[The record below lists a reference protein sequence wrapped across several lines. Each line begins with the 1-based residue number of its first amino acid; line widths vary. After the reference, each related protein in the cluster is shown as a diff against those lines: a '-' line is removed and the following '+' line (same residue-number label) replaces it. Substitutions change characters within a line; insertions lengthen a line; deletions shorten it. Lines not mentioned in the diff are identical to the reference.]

1 MTKRS
6 GGYRGVAR
14 GLTTAGVLSVA
25 LAAMTGCSAHGTAGP
40 TGHPE
45 ALPKA
50 TCGEAGTHQLS
61 GATQLFR
68 ADKGA
73 LSCFATAVRHCQ
85 SASIAIT
92 EMGVDTGTDY
102 VFAVAPG
109 QARCQATEWS
119 QDYSAN
125 FGGSQ
130 GHVVVTGC
138 SATAG
143 PGGVL
148 LGCAGQRL
156 LIPVTVTNPV
166 TGKSPA

>member
-1 MTKRS
+1 MTKKS
-6 GGYRGVAR
+6 GGYRELAR
-14 GLTTAGVLSVA
+14 GLAVAGVLSVA
-25 LAAMTGCSAHGTAGP
+25 LAAMTGCSAHGPAGP
-40 TGHPE
+40 TVHPQTVPPK

-50 TCGEAGTHQLS
+50 SCGEAGTHELS
-61 GATQLFR
+61 GSTQFFR

-92 EMGVDTGTDY
+92 EMGTDTGTDF
-102 VFAVAPG
+102 VFAVVPG
-109 QARCQATEWS
+109 QARCQATKWS

-130 GHVVVTGC
+130 GKVAVTGC

-143 PGGVL
+143 PNGVL
-148 LGCAGQRL
+148 LGCGGQSL
-156 LIPVTVTNPV
+156 LIPATVA
-166 TGKSPA
+166 SP

>member
-1 MTKRS
+1 MTQRS
-6 GGYRGVAR
+6 GGYRGLAR
-14 GLTTAGVLSVA
+14 GLAVAGVLSVA
-25 LAAMTGCSAHGTAGP
+25 LAAMTGCSAHGPAGP
-40 TGHPE
+40 TVHPRTVPPK

-50 TCGEAGTHQLS
+50 SCGEAGTHELS
-61 GATQLFR
+61 GTTQFFR

-102 VFAVAPG
+102 VFAVVPG

-130 GHVVVTGC
+130 GPVVQTHC

-143 PGGVL
+143 ADGVK
-148 LGCAGQRL
+148 LGCGGQDL
-156 LIPVTVTNPV
+156 LIPTTA
-166 TGKSPA
+166 TSP